1 MAHDADDVHDVH
13 TAARLRLTALGGG
26 AAADGAPAHR
36 VAQDAALLGRL
47 LTATDRRRAQADAV
61 AVVTPADVTADDIG
75 AALSLVDGLR
85 HQLDRLESQVVM
97 EARRRGMDWRQIAHH
112 QGLNSSQAA
121 SQRHQRLTT
130 RLEEIR
136 QGVR

>member
-1 MAHDADDVHDVH
+1 MAHDAPVDVHAD
-13 TAARLRLTALGGG
+13 ARHRLSAL
-26 AAADGAPAHR
+26 APPSADGTAPAHL
-36 VAQDAALLGRL
+36 VARDAALLGRL
-47 LTATDRRRAQADAV
+47 LAAAARDPRDDGEPA
-61 AVVTPADVTADDIG
+61 ADVTVDDVG
-75 AALSLVDGLR
+75 AALSLFEELR

-97 EARRRGMDWRQIAHH
+97 EARRRGMDWRQIAGH